1 MRAKEILLTVLLVLL
16 LAAVPFAVS
25 HGTLQQSAI
34 DRYSDLYQP
43 EEYSFINSI
52 GKTPADAEDAEDGI
66 PDFGDDD
73 EEEDWGIDFGD
84 DE

>member
-1 MRAKEILLTVLLVLL
+1 MRAKEILLTVLLVLI

-25 HGTLQQSAI
+25 HGTLQERTIAH
-34 DRYSDLYQP
+34 YKDLYQP
-43 EEYSFINSI
+43 EEYDFLS
-52 GKTPADAEDAEDGI
+52 GLGEDEADGDEGLDFNDG
-66 PDFGDDD
+66 DE